1 MTAER
6 DATVV
11 IIGAGPAG
19 LRAAETLANAGL
31 RPILIDEA
39 PRIGGQIYRQP
50 PMGAERDPKS
60 LYGFEARKA
69 ARLHGVLARFGDR
82 IDHRP
87 ERLAWNIFEK
97 TIDLLGPDGFEQI
110 TFDRLILA
118 TGAMDRALPFPGWTL
133 PGVFT
138 LGAAQIALK
147 AQGVAIG
154 KRVALIGAGPL
165 LPLVVY
171 QSLKA
176 GADVVAA
183 LDVTPFGP
191 KIDAFGGLLK
201 APATLVKGLYY
212 TASNALKGRPIIS
225 GVRAIRVEG
234 ATRVEALVWRDAKG
248 RTHRIAC
255 DAIGASF
262 GLRSE
267 TQLADLAGCAFVF
280 DATARQWLPDRA
292 PSGRSS
298 RPDVYLAGDGSAIGG
313 ADVAELTG
321 ERAALTL
328 LGDLGGDLGMR
339 TDEGRV
345 TRLDKA
351 LAVQRG
357 FRTALEAAYPFPRH
371 IVSAIADDEI
381 VCRCEGVTAGTL
393 RKAAR
398 DRGAEEMNRLKALTR
413 CGMGRCQG
421 RVCGG
426 AAAEILSQT
435 LGRDIAE
442 VGRLRTNSPIKPI
455 PIGEALT

>member
-1 MTAER
+1 MTAGR
-6 DATVV
+6 DAKVV

-19 LRAAETLANAGL
+19 LRAAETLAKAGL

-50 PMGAERDPKS
+50 PVGAERPAKA
-60 LYGFEARKA
+60 LYGFEAGKA
-69 ARLHGVLARFGDR
+69 TRLHSVLVRCGDR

-87 ERLAWNIFEK
+87 ETLAWNIFEN
-97 TIDLLGPDGFEQI
+97 TIDLLGPDGLTQI

-118 TGAMDRALPFPGWTL
+118 TGAMDRTLPFPGWTL

-171 QSLKA
+171 QYLKA

-183 LDVTPFGP
+183 LDVTPFAP
-191 KIDAFGGLLK
+191 KIRAVAGLAK
-201 APATLVKGLYY
+201 MPATLAKGLYY
-212 TASNALKGRPIIS
+212 TAVSTLKGRPIVS
-225 GVRAIRVEG
+225 GVRSVRVEG
-234 ATRVEALVWRDAKG
+234 DTRVEALVWQDAHG
-248 RTHRIAC
+248 REHRATC
-255 DAIGASF
+255 DAVAASF

-267 TQLADLAGCAFVF
+267 TQLTDLAGCKLTF
-280 DATARQWLPDRA
+280 DATTRQWLPQR
-292 PSGRSS
+292 STEGRSS

-321 ERAALTL
+321 ERAAWSLV
-328 LGDLGGDLGMR
+328 GDLGLGS
-339 TDEGRV
+339 DKGRV
-345 TRLDKA
+345 ETLDRE
-351 LAVQRG
+351 LGTQRT
-357 FRTALEAAYPFPRH
+357 FRTALEAAYPYPHH
-371 IVSAIADDEI
+371 IVNGIADDEI

-393 RKAAR
+393 RNAAQH
-398 DRGAEEMNRLKALTR
+398 RGAEDMNRLKALTR

-435 LGRDIAE
+435 RGCDIAD
-442 VGRLRTNSPIKPI
+442 VGRLRTNPPIKPI
-455 PIGEALT
+455 PISEALK